1 MELKKPYTKLSEN
14 LFVLHE
20 KMFPLYLITGRQ
32 NFLIDTSISAFD
44 ESIYRK
50 IKSILSDRLL
60 DHILLTH
67 SHYDHTG
74 SLPLLQKKYKASV
87 SGSKRTI
94 ELLQK
99 EEVRTFIQDMNAR
112 FNDVLGIHEKSIF
125 PKLKKLN
132 YLEDGEK
139 INIDDSRY
147 FEVISSPGHTKCSL
161 SFLLMPERVL
171 FPGDAA
177 GVLERN
183 KKIKPLFLSDYT
195 SYVLSL
201 KKLLEVEA
209 EMLCPPHNNYIIGK
223 EKVRAHL
230 QLALESA
237 IDLKNKI
244 VRALENG
251 AGIEEVSE
259 SILKKEFPLPV
270 VEGPEKAFN
279 INLISIVRAVAK
291 LTKPS

>member
-1 MELKKPYTKLSEN
+1 MDLNKPYTKLSED

-20 KMFPLYLITGRQ
+20 KMFPIYLITGKE
-32 NFLIDTSISAFD
+32 NFLIDTSISALR
-44 ESIYRK
+44 ENIHKK
-50 IKSILSDRLL
+50 IKSLL
-60 DHILLTH
+60 PDKPLNHILLTH

-74 SLPLLQKKYKASV
+74 SAPYLQEKFNTSI
-87 SGSKRTI
+87 SGSKRTM

-99 EEVRTFIQDMNAR
+99 EEVRAFIGDMNTR
-112 FNDVLGIHEKSIF
+112 FNNVLGISGKAEF
-125 PKLKKLN
+125 PELKKLN
-132 YLEDGEK
+132 ILKEGDR

-161 SFLLMPERVL
+161 SFLLMPEIVL

-244 VRALENG
+244 IRALENG

-270 VEGPEKAFN
+270 VEGPKRAFN
-279 INLISIVRAVAK
+279 INLNSMVRAVEK
-291 LTKPS
+291 LL